1 MSKQWSCTIEI
12 AEQKCVISVGSWT
25 QLEFAA
31 EYVTPRRA
39 VEVEQNQK
47 DEIEADLDDVECFL
61 KTELMKSN
69 VPMCLKSNVLFSVL
83 LPAKTCIRNMDIN
96 KENVTN

>member
-39 VEVEQNQK
+39 VEVEQNQN

-61 KTELMKSN
+61 KTELDHEKQRTD
-69 VPMCLKSNVLFSVL
+69 VPKVECFIQCVI
-83 LPAKTCIRNMDIN
+83 TC
-96 KENVTN
+96 